1 MIVYRFSKLLIYMD
15 NEAIKVLLIPGLRGM
30 VKQPTD
36 SKNRLIDWIA
46 KKYGTE
52 MAEWATEYMRDYNE

>member
-15 NEAIKVLLIPGLRGM
+15 NEAIKALLIPGLNSM
-30 VKQPTD
+30 HKQSD
-36 SKNRLIDWIA
+36 KHLIVSWIA

-52 MAEWATEYMRDYNE
+52 MAEWATKYMRDHNE